1 MMELTGKYLRLE
13 LSSAAM
19 GNFFGKDPKPGPRWD
34 LIGEVRGETSGIG
47 LWFHLIALGVDG
59 VDPTW
64 QPEARAVSPDPDR
77 QGARR
82 QRVLPAALGA
92 GDRQDPGAGAAL
104 RDPRH
109 PPLPAGAGPPSADD
123 TLADPPLAGVIPGQQ
138 GFL

>member
-64 QPEARAVSPDPDR
+64 QPEARAVYLIRWEWILNATIFHEKPKNLEK
-77 QGARR
+77 
-82 QRVLPAALGA
+82 V
-92 GDRQDPGAGAAL
+92 
-104 RDPRH
+104 
-109 PPLPAGAGPPSADD
+109 
-123 TLADPPLAGVIPGQQ
+123 
-138 GFL
+138 GFRPV